1 MTISGKWTKWIKART
16 LAMAG
21 AFLLTGSALSGCVI
35 ESSGPS
41 NVCGPSDIT
50 FTWVVEAAGGPISCA
65 QAGAAYVYLYVNDTP
80 YRFTCT
86 AYAGRTT
93 AITGGTTY
101 DIGLQLTDSS
111 NNILSQ
117 TQTMSAYVP
126 CDSTYN
132 LGEVPFGI

>member
-41 NVCGPSDIT
+41 NVCGPSEVT
-50 FTWVVEAAGGPISCA
+50 LTWVVEGSAGPVPCS
-65 QAGAAYVYLYVNDTP
+65 QVGAAYVYLYVNDTP
-80 YRFTCT
+80 YQFSCS

-93 AITGGTTY
+93 AITGGATY
-101 DIGLQLTDSS
+101 NIGLTLTDAS
-111 NNILSQ
+111 NHVLSQ

-126 CDSTYN
+126 CDSSYN